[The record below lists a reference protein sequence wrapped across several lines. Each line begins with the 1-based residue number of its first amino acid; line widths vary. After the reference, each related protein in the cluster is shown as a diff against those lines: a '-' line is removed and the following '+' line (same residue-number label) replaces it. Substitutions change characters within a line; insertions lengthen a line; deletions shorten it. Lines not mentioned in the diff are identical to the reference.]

1 MNRISLD
8 AKRHCANRPNSM
20 PGIFLAIMAMTF
32 ALLPLSPL
40 AALPAFAAPEPDAAN
55 SSSES
60 AIDSSNESETPPAT
74 DASSSAAAPHL
85 SKIADPDT
93 SATWKNMFSDPASE
107 DGFRVSMQDVGR
119 IWVDK
124 SVYATSADA
133 QAAGIVDPTLADP
146 DLDFLVG
153 LSVISSAAA
162 IRTEQTAPHDV
173 VFVISLNSTLGS
185 YTYNGKPYGE
195 YLATALNEAIG
206 RLMDENSDDMGP
218 AEPTRIAVIGYS
230 IDATVLMPLDTY
242 TPNDAG
248 DYITFSKSVGGKPGF
263 HIVATPDTSDTA
275 TTDGK
280 FGGYAYLQRAIAL
293 AGDTLSDAGTQATA
307 DNPRAPELV
316 VMGTEVAT
324 AANVNIA
331 EPPVYKGEAQ
341 GDGGFLGSLP
351 TGHNIGY
358 GTDVALATL
367 LTMQYEIN
375 RVNQTYAASDASL
388 SLYTVGLDAQAMGQ
402 YVLQTAQEQAND
414 EIEGTGEALG
424 TNLCD
429 NISEARAAYAQA
441 AEAGEASVTL
451 SLYSAGKGDL
461 QTRDITFPNPMK
473 SLLSPD
479 NDYAFHGATEYFAAT
494 DAGALPDSFN
504 AAVDRMLDIEY
515 NSPVNFSPSASIDP
529 AERFHIQD
537 NLGPYMDVKRV
548 SGIEFQ
554 GRLLDGSLAAAAVAT
569 SFADPWDI
577 EAYHEVQYLM
587 YSLNSR
593 YSLGWGAYNL
603 LYDAFTDGQIA
614 YSNKTDFSNFAA
626 WYVDDDH
633 AMVPS
638 DSQGYTFASKAEL
651 SAVESGHWREKADD
665 DARTKIE
672 AAQSAGATAVCQTYF
687 YIGNLEN
694 QYTGADVPLYDFVV
708 MVETN
713 LKTGNQE
720 LLLSIPAQSIPAL
733 KCYITQR
740 TDGSAA
746 MELSD
751 DAAQLSPIRLVFEV
765 GPREDAAQIA
775 QRVMAGEEVAPD
787 EIKAAL
793 GDEAVDESGELRLY
807 EAAFKGGGAEGIT
820 PESVMSTITASTNG
834 YYSFLRDTPLFQLKP
849 GQTVAEG
856 AQPTADQ
863 LEPLTST
870 PQANSTYYYE
880 DTYFET
886 SGLTPDS
893 SAPAHE
899 STAYVPYTIGANA
912 DEISQY
918 FAPDDSGQYCALAHT
933 PKFGLSTL
941 VEDYTKNPNATESAP
956 FTKQLSLSDYTAL
969 GKPLLRARLGNN
981 GVLELAYAPKDE
993 PDVPDD
999 PGEPDNPDNPEDP
1012 GDDNNPD
1019 VPDNPGEPDNPDTPD
1034 NPNQPSDPDQP
1045 DDPDTPDNPERP
1057 EDPGNPSH
1065 ESNGTDNAASND
1077 KTIAATNDL
1086 AAPLVTFSAIVTLVA
1101 GIVIAI
1107 AALKRTSSRK

>member
-8 AKRHCANRPNSM
+8 AKRHCSNRPNSM

-107 DGFRVSMQDVGR
+107 DGFRVSTQDVGR

-153 LSVISSAAA
+153 LSAISSAAA

-275 TTDGK
+275 TADGK

-293 AGDTLSDAGTQATA
+293 AGDTLSDAGSQATA

-375 RVNQTYAASDASL
+375 RVNQAYAASDASL

-402 YVLQTAQEQAND
+402 YVLQTAQEQTND

-451 SLYSAGKGDL
+451 SLYSAGKSDL
-461 QTRDITFPNPMK
+461 QARDITFPNPMK

-537 NLGPYMDVKRV
+537 NLGQYMDVKRV

-593 YSLGWGAYNL
+593 YNLGWGAYNL

-638 DSQGYTFASKAEL
+638 DSQGYTFATKAEL

-665 DARTKIE
+665 ATRTKIE

-687 YIGNLEN
+687 YIGNLQN

-713 LKTGNQE
+713 LETGNQE
-720 LLLSIPAQSIPAL
+720 LLLSIPAESIPAL
-733 KCYITQR
+733 KCYITQL
-740 TDGSAA
+740 TAGGAV

-751 DAAQLSPIRLVFEV
+751 DAELLSPLRLVYEV
-765 GPREDAAQIA
+765 GPREDAAQLL
-775 QRVMAGEEVAPD
+775 QRAAAGEEVTPD
-787 EIKAAL
+787 EVESVLGGDAL
-793 GDEAVDESGELRLY
+793 DASGALRLY
-807 EAAFKGGGAEGIT
+807 EAMFGDAGSGIT

-834 YYSFLRDTPLFQLKP
+834 YYSFLHDTPLFQLKP
-849 GQTVAEG
+849 GQTLAEG
-856 AQPTADQ
+856 AQPTPDQ
-863 LEPLTST
+863 LDPLMSA
-870 PQANSTYYYE
+870 PQANTTYYYQ
-880 DTYFET
+880 DAYFEA
-886 SGLTPDS
+886 SGLTPE
-893 SAPAHE
+893 SAVPAHE
-899 STAYVPYTIGANA
+899 ATAYVPYAVGTDANA
-912 DEISQY
+912 ISQY
-918 FAPDDSGQYCALAHT
+918 FSPDDSGQYCALAHT
-933 PKFGLSTL
+933 PKFGLSAL
-941 VEDYTKNPNATESAP
+941 VENYAKNPNATESAP
-956 FTKQLSLSDYTAL
+956 FTKRLSLSDYTAL

-981 GVLELAYAPKDE
+981 GRLELAFATDDGPEE
-993 PDVPDD
+993 PSD
-999 PGEPDNPDNPEDP
+999 
-1012 GDDNNPD
+1012 
-1019 VPDNPGEPDNPDTPD
+1019 PDNPDTPD
-1034 NPNQPSDPDQP
+1034 NPGDNPAGPGDNDGT
-1045 DDPDTPDNPERP
+1045 DTPGNPETP
-1057 EDPGNPSH
+1057 DEPGEPGASPDAPGNPS
-1065 ESNGTDNAASND
+1065 GDTGASGFSPD
-1077 KTIAATNDL
+1077 GGGTIAATNDP
-1086 AAPLVTFSAIVTLVA
+1086 AAPLVGFVIAAMTAA
-1101 GIVIAI
+1101 GIAIAI
-1107 AALKRTSSRK
+1107 AALKRASSRK